1 MHSKNRP
8 AKKTK
13 DKTIVFRVE
22 IDAYNEIEGRA
33 LLAGKKINDWCRDEL
48 LARLADVGTL
58 TANEEL
64 IHQEIVLY
72 GISMIKL
79 FEFQAKDNLKPENF
93 KQLWEQLSKER
104 KRLYRDYFA
113 NRKKEAENPD

>member
-1 MHSKNRP
+1 MPSKNRP

-33 LLAGKKINDWCRDEL
+33 M
-48 LARLADVGTL
+48 LADVGTL

-79 FEFQAKDNLKPENF
+79 FEFQAKDNLKPEHF

-113 NRKKEAENPD
+113 NRKKEAENPE